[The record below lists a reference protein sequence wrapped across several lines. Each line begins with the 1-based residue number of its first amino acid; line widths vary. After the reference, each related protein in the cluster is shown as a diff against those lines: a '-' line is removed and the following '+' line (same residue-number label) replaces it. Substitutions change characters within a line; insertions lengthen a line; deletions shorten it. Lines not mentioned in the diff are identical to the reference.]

1 MQVSSYYEQERT
13 QTMDCQDYFNRIYD
27 ETYREILR
35 FVIIKTSSID
45 QVDDILQ
52 NVYCN
57 FYSQILKRGFD
68 DIRFPEA
75 FIIKL
80 TQKELARHYKK
91 TAEKKELET
100 DINDYDEKLESDEI
114 RLDSLI
120 ENKEAL
126 KTVRSIVAKLP
137 LISFKS
143 FILFY
148 YYDMSII
155 SIAEYLNI
163 NEQNV
168 KTRLW
173 RARNAVRKELSL

>member
-1 MQVSSYYEQERT
+1 MEVSSYYEREQT
-13 QTMDCQDYFNRIYD
+13 QTMDCQDFFNRIYN
-27 ETYREILR
+27 ETYPDILK
-35 FVIIKTSSID
+35 FVIIKTSRAD
-45 QVDDILQ
+45 QVDDIMQ
-52 NVYCN
+52 NVYYN
-57 FYSQILKRGFD
+57 FYSRILKRGFD

-91 TAEKKELET
+91 AALKKELET
-100 DINDYDEKLESDEI
+100 DINDYDEKLESDKI
-114 RLDSLI
+114 PFDSLM

-126 KTVRSIVAKLP
+126 NTVRSIVAKLP
-137 LISFKS
+137 LLSFKS

-155 SIAEYLNI
+155 SIAQYLNI
-163 NEQNV
+163 SEQNV

>member
-1 MQVSSYYEQERT
+1 MQVSSFYEQERT

-27 ETYREILR
+27 ETYREILK

-45 QVDDILQ
+45 QVDDIQQ

-57 FYSQILKRGFD
+57 FYSRILKRGFD

-148 YYDMSII
+148 
-155 SIAEYLNI
+155 
-163 NEQNV
+163 
-168 KTRLW
+168 
-173 RARNAVRKELSL
+173 

>member
-1 MQVSSYYEQERT
+1 MEISSYYDRERV

-27 ETYREILR
+27 DTYSEILK
-35 FVIIKTSSID
+35 FVIIKTSHAD
-45 QVDDILQ
+45 QVDDIMQ
-52 NVYCN
+52 NVYYN
-57 FYSQILKRGFD
+57 FYSRILKRGFT

-100 DINDYDEKLESDEI
+100 DINDYDEKIESDDI
-114 RLDSLI
+114 SFDSMI

-126 KTVRSIVAKLP
+126 NNVRSIVAKLP
-137 LISFKS
+137 LLSFKS

-148 YYDMSII
+148 YYDMPIAK
-155 SIAEYLNI
+155 IAEQLSI
-163 NEQNV
+163 SEQNV

>member
-1 MQVSSYYEQERT
+1 MQVSSYYERERT

-27 ETYREILR
+27 DTYREILR

-57 FYSQILKRGFD
+57 FYSRILKRGFD

-75 FIIKL
+75 FIINL
-80 TQKELARHYKK
+80 TKKELARHYKK
-91 TAEKKELET
+91 TAVKKELET
-100 DINDYDEKLESDEI
+100 DMNDYDEKLESDDNPF
-114 RLDSLI
+114 DSLI

-126 KTVRSIVAKLP
+126 KAVRSILAKLP
-137 LISFKS
+137 LLSFKS

-148 YYDMSII
+148 YYDMSISSI
-155 SIAEYLNI
+155 SEYLNI
-163 NEQNV
+163 SEQNV